1 MTIASTT
8 RKPAAR
14 PTTAVPTAETP
25 TGFGPAFPTSS
36 PQADAP
42 PAERLHSNPPP
53 KPTRS
58 KRKAKGGRK
67 KVAKPYPDFPL
78 TPHAS
83 GKWCKK
89 IRGKLHYFGRVDDWR
104 GALEEYQRIADD
116 LHAGRQP
123 DPNPAALTVRDLLN
137 RFLQEREQ
145 RLNAGEL
152 NARTWQGYRRS
163 ADLIAAH
170 FGLGRSLDT
179 LRPDDF
185 TAYRAKLTPN
195 RSPVTV
201 GNEVRH
207 ARIIFRFAY
216 QQGLV
221 EKPIRTGTRF
231 AEPSKKVLRKHKREK
246 GRADYAPEECRAILD
261 GAGTPLRA
269 MVLLALNCG
278 FGNTDCATLPTAAVD
293 LDAGRLIFPRPK
305 TEVDRRG
312 VLWPETVAALRDA
325 LDARRDPADAADAG
339 LLFLTRRG
347 RQFVRAAV
355 KADGR
360 VSTSDAI
367 AQAFTRAAAKAKV
380 ATAGRGFYGLR
391 HTFRTIA
398 DAARD
403 QPAADLMMGHAD
415 GGMAGVYRERI
426 GWDRLRAVA
435 STVRTAVMPD
445 AAPWESVGV
454 EQGEG

>member
-1 MTIASTT
+1 
-8 RKPAAR
+8 
-14 PTTAVPTAETP
+14 
-25 TGFGPAFPTSS
+25 
-36 PQADAP
+36 
-42 PAERLHSNPPP
+42 
-53 KPTRS
+53 
-58 KRKAKGGRK
+58 
-67 KVAKPYPDFPL
+67 
-78 TPHAS
+78 
-83 GKWCKK
+83 
-89 IRGKLHYFGRVDDWR
+89 
-104 GALEEYQRIADD
+104 
-116 LHAGRQP
+116 
-123 DPNPAALTVRDLLN
+123 
-137 RFLQEREQ
+137 
-145 RLNAGEL
+145 
-152 NARTWQGYRRS
+152 
-163 ADLIAAH
+163 
-170 FGLGRSLDT
+170 
-179 LRPDDF
+179 
-185 TAYRAKLTPN
+185 
-195 RSPVTV
+195 
-201 GNEVRH
+201 
-207 ARIIFRFAY
+207 
-216 QQGLV
+216 
-221 EKPIRTGTRF
+221 
-231 AEPSKKVLRKHKREK
+231 
-246 GRADYAPEECRAILD
+246 
-261 GAGTPLRA
+261 
-269 MVLLALNCG
+269 
-278 FGNTDCATLPTAAVD
+278 
-293 LDAGRLIFPRPK
+293 
-305 TEVDRRG
+305 
-312 VLWPETVAALRDA
+312 LRDA